1 MQLLKETIRERAVE
15 FFMSKLKEM
24 DSQTQADIESGKK
37 ELHTADFY
45 IRKKLSGGTG
55 IVKII
60 TETDTLAPAVTNIDK
75 AKFYPGQHMAL
86 SAIGIAYGYSATS
99 DQVDNADLSSNI
111 YKINNVVA
119 DDDMT
124 SLGVPV
130 RYIPVSIVNAEFT
143 LTAGSK
149 LIYKSRA
156 KKFFAESTGGYAA
169 EANDENAVLLVVP
182 KLILAEKLL
191 GMQLEFGQ
199 NAPAL
204 TNNHFIE
211 VRLQG
216 VYVVDK
222 A

>member
-1 MQLLKETIRERAVE
+1 MQLLKETIKERAVE
-15 FFMSKLKEM
+15 FFMSKLREM
-24 DSQTQADIESGKK
+24 DTQTQSDIESGKK

-45 IRKKLSGGTG
+45 VRKKLSGGTG
-55 IVKII
+55 IVKLI

-86 SAIGIAYGYSATS
+86 SAIGMAYGYHATS
-99 DQVDNADLSSNI
+99 DQVDNADYSSNI
-111 YKINNVVA
+111 YKINDIVA
-119 DDDMT
+119 DDALT

-130 RYIPVSIVNAEFT
+130 RYVPTSIVNSEFT

-149 LIYKSRA
+149 MLYKSRT
-156 KKFFAESTGGYAA
+156 KKFFAEANSGYAI
-169 EANDENAVLLVVP
+169 EANDENGVLLVVP

-204 TNNHFIE
+204 VNNHFIE
-211 VRLQG
+211 VRLMG
-216 VYVVDK
+216 VFVADK